1 MRRFLRNSLQFLLFL
16 AIALLLLWVAFRD
29 MPAESLLEGFR
40 ASNGLLISLAI
51 CVAFFSYLFRAFRW
65 QLLIRP
71 LGHTPKVS
79 HLFYSVMVGYLANFL
94 FPRLGEVA
102 RCGVLSRKSAIPV
115 DKLIGT
121 VIVERVVD
129 MASLLLITL
138 IYATVR
144 FEFLLGF
151 FEKTGDYFDMPGNNF
166 LVALLFGVLLMALG
180 GWVMYRLLKKYF
192 PKGTFRDRIS
202 KWMQGVTLG
211 LRSLMDLRQRGAF
224 LLFTL
229 LIWMAYF
236 GMTYLLFL
244 AIPATSHLTPAD
256 TFFILVI
263 GSFAFVIPA
272 QGGIGSFHLMISLGL
287 TILGVSRAD
296 GLVYATL
303 SHSVQSLFAVLLGA
317 LSFALLFS
325 GLRSQPSLQSQ

>member
-16 AIALLLLWVAFRD
+16 GIASLLLWIAFRD

-40 ASNGLLISLAI
+40 ASNGLLILVAVG
-51 CVAFFSYLFRAFRW
+51 VAFFSYLFRALRW
-65 QLLIRP
+65 QLLIAP
-71 LGHTPKVS
+71 LGHTPKVR
-79 HLFYSVMVGYLANFL
+79 HVFFSVMIGYLANFL

-102 RCGVLSRKSAIPV
+102 RCGALSRKSAIPV

-121 VIVERVVD
+121 VIIERVVD

-138 IYATVR
+138 LYTALR
-144 FEFLLGF
+144 FDFLFGF
-151 FEKTGDYFDMPGNNF
+151 IEKTGEYFDMPGNDF
-166 LVALLFGVLLMALG
+166 LIALFIGLVLLLLG
-180 GWVMYRLLKKYF
+180 MWVMYRLFKKYF
-192 PKGTFRDRIS
+192 PKGNFRDRLS
-202 KWMQGVTLG
+202 KWVHGVTLG
-211 LRSLMDLRQRGAF
+211 LQSLMDLHERWAF
-224 LLFTL
+224 LLYTL
-229 LIWMAYF
+229 LIWMSYF
-236 GMTYLLFL
+236 FMTYLLFL
-244 AIPATSHLTPAD
+244 AIPATAHLSLAD

-303 SHSVQSLFAVLLGA
+303 SHGVQSLFAVVLGA
-317 LSFALLFS
+317 LSFVLLFS
-325 GLRSQPSLQSQ
+325 GSRNHFSVQSK

>member
-121 VIVERVVD
+121 VIMERVVD